1 MSVSLRVGPIA
12 YPIGRA
18 DFLGSFF
25 DTVAVRLEGGS
36 RGSRFPTLAAL
47 YRDGELSADAASSA
61 RDELV
66 RAEHELG
73 QHPPTAVVWDIHRP
87 GVLPPWGSDIAATI
101 TSLGDYFVTADG
113 RPLNAVMDAAFDAS
127 ARTGKPARIA

>member
-12 YPIGRA
+12 YPIGRP

-25 DTVAVRLEGGS
+25 DTVCVRTEQGR
-36 RGSRFPTLAAL
+36 RGSRFPVLAAF
-47 YRDGELSADAASSA
+47 YRDGELSPEDAAAA

-66 RAEHELG
+66 TVRGELR
-73 QHPPTAVVWDIHRP
+73 HCPPDDVVWDADAP
-87 GVLPPWGSDIAATI
+87 GALPPWGTDVSETI

-113 RPLNAVMDAAFDAS
+113 RDLIDVMDGALDAS
-127 ARTGKPARIA
+127 VRTHKPVRIL